1 MKKDHTK
8 LLRLEEVVVA
18 LGVSFQGVRN
28 HIAVGDLV
36 AVRVGERG
44 VRVREEDVA
53 RFIERGAAS
62 REPLAGRQEPS
73 TEVIK

>member
-1 MKKDHTK
+1 MK
-8 LLRLEEVVVA
+8 LLRIEEVAVA
-18 LGVSFQGVRN
+18 LGRSFQAVRN
-28 HIAVGDLV
+28 AIASGDLA

-62 REPLAGRQEPS
+62 REPLAGQQEHS
-73 TEVIK
+73 TEVAK